1 MESLSEEVQQQ
12 RLVDRRYN
20 GLQFGATNQDY
31 ILFKT
36 RMDPLE
42 EYYTLC
48 GWLKKRQAGGGKYWF
63 GYSVPSHDNE
73 IRPADN
79 GYFHTL
85 NTNADFSSKVTVE
98 LVGVWTHWCYTWSFS
113 TREANV
119 YLNGQ
124 LLGSATTP
132 SGRKVGVEG
141 YVVLGNEFNSYG
153 GDFNWPFGGD
163 MFKVNVFDKEL
174 DASQVKAMADAGLCS
189 DVEEQYGRS
198 RFLKWEDLL
207 LEEKSGNVTE
217 IDVGCYPEVDEEESN
232 STEECECEQES
243 FSRWDL
249 LKSKNYFHR
258 TVTTE
263 MVEELKG
270 SWEVLGKLR
279 KSLSAIF
286 FISAIFFN
294 RYFILNSYETTELLA
309 AKNNMTI
316 V

>member
-1 MESLSEEVQQQ
+1 MESLSDEVQQQ

-20 GLQFGATNQDY
+20 GLQFGYTDQDY

-42 EYYTLC
+42 ESYSLC
-48 GWLKKRQAGGGKYWF
+48 GWTKKRQDGHNYWF
-63 GYSVPSHDNE
+63 GYSTSSETYEFGATDYGFFFGFN
-73 IRPADN
+73 N
-79 GYFHTL
+79 GL
-85 NTNADFSSKVTVE
+85 DLISKVTVE
-98 LVGVWTHWCYTWSFS
+98 LGVWTHWCYTWSFS
-113 TREANV
+113 TRTVKV
-119 YLNGQ
+119 YHNGQ

-141 YVVLGNEFNSYG
+141 SVVLGNLFHSYG
-153 GDFNWPFGGD
+153 LGFNWPFGGD
-163 MFKVNVFDKEL
+163 LFKVNVFDKEL

-207 LEEKSGNVTE
+207 LEDKSGNVTE
-217 IDVGCYPEVDEEESN
+217 IDVGCYPEVDEDESN

-249 LKSKNYFHR
+249 LKSDIYFNK

-263 MVEELKG
+263 MVEQLKE
-270 SWEVLGKLR
+270 SWEVLGKLGVYYHFR
-279 KSLSAIF
+279 
-286 FISAIFFN
+286 
-294 RYFILNSYETTELLA
+294 ILWQ
-309 AKNNMTI
+309 
-316 V
+316 

>member
-1 MESLSEEVQQQ
+1 MESLSEEVRQ

-42 EYYTLC
+42 ESYTLC
-48 GWLKKRQAGGGKYWF
+48 GWVKKRQAGADKYWF
-63 GYSVPSHDNE
+63 AYSTPSSDQE

-79 GYFHTL
+79 GYFYTL
-85 NTNADFSSKVTVE
+85 ETPADMDRKVTVE
-98 LVGVWTHWCYTWSFS
+98 LGVWTHWCYTWSFS
-113 TREANV
+113 TRTVNV
-119 YLNGQ
+119 YHNGQ
-124 LLGSATTP
+124 LLGSVTTR

-141 YVVLGNEFNSYG
+141 YVVLGSEFNSYG
-153 GDFNWPFGGD
+153 GRLNFPFGGD
-163 MFKVNVFDKEL
+163 IFKVNVFDKEL
-174 DASQVKAMADAGLCS
+174 DATQVKAMADAGLCS

-217 IDVGCYPEVDEEESN
+217 IDVGCYPEVYGEESN

-249 LKSKNYFHR
+249 LKSEKYFNK
-258 TVTTE
+258 TVNAE
-263 MVEELKG
+263 MVEQLKE
-270 SWEVLGKLR
+270 SWEVLGKLNWF
-279 KSLSAIF
+279 SW
-286 FISAIFFN
+286 
-294 RYFILNSYETTELLA
+294 
-309 AKNNMTI
+309 M
-316 V
+316 

>member
-1 MESLSEEVQQQ
+1 MIQLLSLLFLLGVFTTESLSEEVQQQ

-42 EYYTLC
+42 ESYSLC
-48 GWLKKRQAGGGKYWF
+48 GWVKKRHLGDFKNWF
-63 GYSVPSHDNE
+63 AYSTSNSPEE
-73 IRPADN
+73 IRPTDS
-79 GYFHTL
+79 GRIYTL
-85 NTNADFSSKVTVE
+85 NTWADMLSKVTVE
-98 LVGVWTHWCYTWSFS
+98 LGVWTHWCYTWSFS
-113 TREANV
+113 TLTINV
-119 YLNGQ
+119 YHNGQ

-141 YVVLGNEFNSYG
+141 YVVLGQEFNSHGGSINYG
-153 GDFNWPFGGD
+153 FGGD

-189 DVEEQYGRS
+189 DIEEQYGRS

-207 LEEKSGNVTE
+207 LEDKSGNVTE

-249 LKSKNYFHR
+249 LKSETYFNK
-258 TVTTE
+258 TVSAE
-263 MVEELKG
+263 MVEQLKE
-270 SWEVLGKLR
+270 SWDVLGKFEVF
-279 KSLSAIF
+279 SLLF
-286 FISAIFFN
+286 
-294 RYFILNSYETTELLA
+294 
-309 AKNNMTI
+309 
-316 V
+316 

>member
-42 EYYTLC
+42 ESYSLC
-48 GWLKKRQAGGGKYWF
+48 GWVKKRQAGDHKYWF
-63 GYSVPSHDNE
+63 AYSTPSSDEE

-79 GYFHTL
+79 GYFYTL
-85 NTNADFSSKVTVE
+85 TTYADMSSKVTVE
-98 LVGVWTHWCYTWSFS
+98 LGVWTHWCYTWSFS
-113 TREANV
+113 TRTVKV
-119 YLNGQ
+119 YHNGQ
-124 LLGSATTP
+124 LLGSVTTP
-132 SGRKVGVEG
+132 SDRKVGVEG
-141 YVVLGNEFNSYG
+141 YVVLGTEFNGNGVPNSYSEHS
-153 GDFNWPFGGD
+153 FGGD

-189 DVEEQYGRS
+189 DIEEQYGRS

-207 LEEKSGNVTE
+207 LEDKSGNVTE

-249 LKSKNYFHR
+249 LKSEKYFNK
-258 TVTTE
+258 TVTAE
-263 MVEELKG
+263 MVDQLKE
-270 SWEVLGKLR
+270 SWEVLGKL
-279 KSLSAIF
+279 KYFLGCLPLNHF
-286 FISAIFFN
+286 TVISVPI
-294 RYFILNSYETTELLA
+294 
-309 AKNNMTI
+309 
-316 V
+316 